1 MLKVKGK
8 PIKEKNAQNFHR
20 ERDNEKNAQNFHR
33 ERDNESLSS
42 IKLSC
47 DSIKHFS
54 VCVYI
59 KKNLIQNKE
68 KNNLIQNK
76 EKKNSS
82 ISTTAD
88 I

>member
-20 ERDNEKNAQNFHR
+20 ERDNESF
-33 ERDNESLSS
+33 SS
-42 IKLSC
+42 IKLSY

-54 VCVYI
+54 ICVYI